1 MDNTQD
7 TNTSAPAQGQAAPV
21 QVQVPNADTGGVS
34 APSGTDV
41 GATQS
46 SEQSVEAFQMPEKFS
61 GKSAEDIAKSY
72 VELESHNKKVEMERA
87 NLEKMFAAPST
98 TQSPNP
104 TAAVQEP
111 QGDTNDELK
120 KLLTPVANEL
130 FSPVLAKLEVR
141 DMVDRYGDN
150 FSKLAPQVKA
160 VKEANPTLSLEQAY
174 KLAAFD
180 SVGRTA
186 KNEGVAQ
193 AAAVQQEQVK
203 SQVESSRPSGVRPQ
217 SVEQAIGDKSVPTAE
232 ILVAMGPEYAGF
244 AAKYASLAS
253 QKLPRH

>member
-1 MDNTQD
+1 MDNAQD
-7 TNTSAPAQGQAAPV
+7 MNTSAPAQGQAAPV
-21 QVQVPNADTGGVS
+21 QAQVPNSNAGEVS
-34 APSGTDV
+34 TPSGTV
-41 GATQS
+41 AGATQS
-46 SEQSVEAFQMPEKFS
+46 SEQSVEVFQIPEKFQ
-61 GKSAEDIAKSY
+61 GKSAEEIAKSY

-87 NLEKMFAAPST
+87 NLEKMFATPPTTPVST
-98 TQSPNP
+98 P

-111 QGDTNDELK
+111 QGDANDELK

-150 FSKLAPQVKA
+150 FTKLAPQVKEI
-160 VKEANPTLSLEQAY
+160 KEANPLLSLEQAY

-180 SVGRTA
+180 SIGRTA
-186 KNEGVAQ
+186 KNEGMAQ

-217 SVEQAIGDKSVPTAE
+217 SVEQAIGDRNVPTQE
-232 ILVAMGPEYAGF
+232 IVEAMGPEYAAF
-244 AAKYASLAS
+244 AAKYASLNK
-253 QKLPRH
+253 QKLPR